1 MILFILGITFTTKN
15 ALMNPSRPGRA
26 AGEGAETVT
35 FLPLV
40 KKGRNRLYHSI
51 SYHIHP
57 YALEFAAFHKG
68 IITT

>member
-1 MILFILGITFTTKN
+1 
-15 ALMNPSRPGRA
+15 MNPSRPGRA